1 MSTTGYAYAPMT
13 MEMLS
18 AIAKGLEGCCSN
30 TDAPSVDRYF
40 VLATFV

>member
-18 AIAKGLEGCCSN
+18 AIANGLEGCCNN
-30 TDAPSVDRYF
+30 TGVTLTWYV
-40 VLATFV
+40 VLPASTH